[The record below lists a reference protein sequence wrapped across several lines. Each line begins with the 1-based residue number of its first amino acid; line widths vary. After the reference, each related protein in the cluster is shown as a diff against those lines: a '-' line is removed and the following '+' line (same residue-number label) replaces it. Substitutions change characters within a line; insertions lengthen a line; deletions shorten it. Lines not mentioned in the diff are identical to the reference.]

1 MPEPNIPTGKA
12 SMEKATVFDI
22 QRFSVHDGPGIRTI
36 VFFKGCPLNCQW
48 CANPESQR
56 FVPELFFFPDK
67 CIGCG
72 KCTAVCRQRCIIK
85 DGDRWVFERENCIG
99 CLACAEVCSSKA
111 RAGSGRE
118 MTCKEIIAEVDK
130 DLVFYQM
137 SGGGVTFSGGEA
149 LCFPETIARLARHYR
164 DKGISTAAETCGHVP
179 WENFEKV
186 LPYMD
191 LLLFDLKLM
200 NRELHRTYT
209 GDTNELI
216 LSNLKK
222 VCALVDTIV
231 RIPIIPAVNDSSQAI
246 EEFGRFLADMKED
259 LISVNLLPYHNFG
272 EAKYAALGR
281 PYLLEDLKAPSE
293 EQMERIKKQLE
304 GYGLKV
310 QIGG

>member
-1 MPEPNIPTGKA
+1 
-12 SMEKATVFDI
+12 
-22 QRFSVHDGPGIRTI
+22 
-36 VFFKGCPLNCQW
+36 
-48 CANPESQR
+48 
-56 FVPELFFFPDK
+56 
-67 CIGCG
+67 
-72 KCTAVCRQRCIIK
+72 
-85 DGDRWVFERENCIG
+85 
-99 CLACAEVCSSKA
+99 
-111 RAGSGRE
+111 
-118 MTCKEIIAEVDK
+118 
-130 DLVFYQM
+130 
-137 SGGGVTFSGGEA
+137 
-149 LCFPETIARLARHYR
+149 
-164 DKGISTAAETCGHVP
+164 
-179 WENFEKV
+179 
-186 LPYMD
+186 MD

-246 EEFGRFLADMKED
+246 EEFGRFLADIKEN

-281 PYLLEDLKAPSE
+281 PYLLEGLKAPSE